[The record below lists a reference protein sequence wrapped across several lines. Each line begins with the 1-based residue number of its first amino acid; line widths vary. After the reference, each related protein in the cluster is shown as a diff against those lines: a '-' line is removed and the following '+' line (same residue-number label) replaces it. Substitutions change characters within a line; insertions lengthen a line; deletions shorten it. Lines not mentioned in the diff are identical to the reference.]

1 MIGPFGRQGPAATF
15 RQHCPQMT
23 QRRCIP
29 VVAYHFSLKLPA
41 AFTHPGASTLAD
53 LCKDLFKNAVRGEG
67 RQMLFFYWLWLFA
80 NGAGAVAEKV
90 MAGRSLT
97 RRAAE
102 GNGEG
107 EVSKLCSEDIARKSV
122 GREDGMASGFV
133 RACLAR
139 AVRVCVRG
147 EPNHDNY
154 NSTYA
159 VYKTKL

>member
-1 MIGPFGRQGPAATF
+1 
-15 RQHCPQMT
+15 
-23 QRRCIP
+23 
-29 VVAYHFSLKLPA
+29 
-41 AFTHPGASTLAD
+41 
-53 LCKDLFKNAVRGEG
+53 
-67 RQMLFFYWLWLFA
+67 MLFFCWLWLFA
-80 NGAGAVAEKV
+80 NGAGAVAAEKV

-107 EVSKLCSEDIARKSV
+107 EVSKLWSEDIARKSV

-147 EPNHDNY
+147 EPDHDN
-154 NSTYA
+154 SAYA
-159 VYKTKL
+159 VYSRE